1 MIFEFKFKYIS
12 NYITLLGLIIVAMSY
27 YMYLNTSNSIFILIS
42 LFGFSCDYWDG
53 YIARKYN
60 ISSSFGN
67 ILDKLVDKICQI
79 LLLLIL
85 IIKFNVSSNYLFLYL
100 LREIIIYLMRIN
112 NMKSANSSFYGKL
125 KTFLFPLL
133 LILFHYNIPVK
144 YIYLNLLTLF
154 NFITLLI

>member
-1 MIFEFKFKYIS
+1 MIFEFKYLS
-12 NYITLLGLIIVAMSY
+12 NYITLLGLIIVLVSY
-27 YMYLNTSNSIFILIS
+27 YIYLQTSNSIFILIS

-53 YIARKYN
+53 YIARKYI

-85 IIKFNVSSNYLFLYL
+85 IIKFNVSPNYLFLYI
-100 LREIIIYLMRIN
+100 LREIIIYLMRVN
-112 NMKSANSSFYGKL
+112 NMKSYNSTFYGKL
-125 KTFLFPLL
+125 KTLLFPLL

-154 NFITLLI
+154 NFVTLLI